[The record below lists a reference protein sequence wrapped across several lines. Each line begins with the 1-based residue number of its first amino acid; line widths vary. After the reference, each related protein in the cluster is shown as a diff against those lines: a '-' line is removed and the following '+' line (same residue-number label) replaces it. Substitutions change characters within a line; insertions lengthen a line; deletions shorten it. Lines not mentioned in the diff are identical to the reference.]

1 VSLLYIAKQYFKYRL
16 RAKNLHGVHSP
27 FVYHFNE
34 EVLNSD
40 KHFYAYD
47 IIEELRTQYLGSKDS
62 VEVLDLGAGSHTGA
76 SKHRGIAQIAKS
88 AARQKK
94 YGEVLF
100 RIQNEY
106 GYKNILELGT
116 SLGIGA
122 AYLALANSN
131 SKITSIE
138 GAENISLYA
147 QKKLAALSIKNVHYK
162 VGAFDDLIPQLLQEN
177 TTQFD
182 CVVIDGN
189 HRYKPTVD
197 YYHLLKPAMSANS
210 LMVFDD
216 IYWSKEMTDAWH
228 YIQAQDGVFVTVDLF
243 QFGLVFFREEFTAK
257 QHFTLRY

>member
-1 VSLLYIAKQYFKYRL
+1 VSLLYIAKQYLKYRL
-16 RAKNLHGVHSP
+16 WAKNLHGVHSP

-34 EVLNSD
+34 EVLNSN

-47 IIEELRTQYLGSKDS
+47 IIEELRTQYLGSTDS
-62 VEVLDLGAGSHTGA
+62 LEVLDLGAGSHTGA

-94 YGEVLF
+94 YGELLF

-122 AYLALANSN
+122 AYLALANSG
-131 SKITSIE
+131 STIISIE
-138 GAENISLYA
+138 GSDNISRYA
-147 QKKLAALSIKNVHYK
+147 QKKLAEISVNNVRCK
-162 VGAFDDLIPQLLQEN
+162 VGAFDDVIPQLLEEN

-189 HRYKPTVD
+189 HRYQPTVD
-197 YYHLLKPAMSANS
+197 YYHLLKPAMSSNS

-216 IYWSKEMTDAWH
+216 IYWSKEMTDAWQ
-228 YIQAQDGVFVTVDLF
+228 YIKAQEGIFVTVDLF
-243 QFGLVFFREEFTAK
+243 QFGLVFFKEEFTAK